1 MTHLQCN
8 VPADQRPRH
17 IAIIMDGNGRW
28 AQARSLDRTEGHRAG
43 VQAART
49 VIEAAAR
56 AGTEV
61 LTLFSFSTENWKRPV
76 EEVNALLKLI
86 TELLPGERDQLVS
99 NDIRFRM
106 IGERLPEGGLPTA
119 VMQEIERTEA
129 ATKDATGMT
138 LVIALNYGS
147 RQELVHA
154 ARTLAAQAASGTL
167 QPEDIDEDM
176 LNNAL
181 WTAGLPDPDLLIRTA
196 GELRVS
202 NYLLWQI
209 SYAELYVDECTW
221 PDFDAA
227 SLHKAIEAFA
237 DRRRTRGG
245 LTPPA

>member
-8 VPADQRPRH
+8 VPAEQRPRH

-28 AQARSLDRTEGHRAG
+28 AQARGLDRTDGHRAG
-43 VQAART
+43 VQATRT
-49 VIEAAAR
+49 VIETAAR
-56 AGTEV
+56 AGVEV

-76 EEVNALLKLI
+76 EEVNALMGLI
-86 TELLPGERDQLVS
+86 TELLPGEREQMVD
-99 NDIRFRM
+99 NGIRFRV
-106 IGERLPEGGLPTA
+106 IGDRSAKGGLPPE
-119 VMQEIERTEA
+119 VLEEIKRTEA

-154 ARTLAAQAASGTL
+154 TRTLATQAASGTL
-167 QPEDIDEDM
+167 QPDDIDEDM
-176 LNNAL
+176 LGNAL
-181 WTAGLPDPDLLIRTA
+181 WTTGLPDPDLLIRTA

-209 SYAELYVDECTW
+209 SYAELYVDECNW

-227 SLHKAIEAFA
+227 ALHQAIEAFA

-245 LTPPA
+245 LTT